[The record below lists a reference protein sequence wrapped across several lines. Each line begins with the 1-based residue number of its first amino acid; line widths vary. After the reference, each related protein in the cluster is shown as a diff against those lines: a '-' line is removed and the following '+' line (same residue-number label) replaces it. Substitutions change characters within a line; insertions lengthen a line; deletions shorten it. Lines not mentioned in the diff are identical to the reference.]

1 MIDYIWMIIWFNTK
15 PSQCKASDYR
25 NCGWNC
31 VTLLQSLYGFR
42 ARSTLVFIWSLGF
55 QVQYLSFP
63 VQYQE
68 RDCGSWPS
76 RRESSPHNSLL
87 CNQRTPANTKPNTKA
102 FIQIQ
107 NYQNTNRQTG
117 TVFLHILLKECFDFC
132 RFRWLMIT
140 ALKPTVLNNLISS
153 LADCPAMSLVL
164 VYPIDLEGT
173 FLKLGFF
180 GDLS

>member
-1 MIDYIWMIIWFNTK
+1 MVL
-15 PSQCKASDYR
+15 
-25 NCGWNC
+25 G
-31 VTLLQSLYGFR
+31 
-42 ARSTLVFIWSLGF
+42 RSSLVFIWSLGF

-76 RRESSPHNSLL
+76 PRESSPHNSLL
-87 CNQRTPANTKPNTKA
+87 CNQQTPANTKPNTKA

-117 TVFLHILLKECFDFC
+117 TVSLHILLKECFDFC

-140 ALKPTVLNNLISS
+140 ALKTHCTQQLNIIIEPDTIDNQPGRNISQIRIFWGPQLNWQHLAIIFLSGKVAKVDVL
-153 LADCPAMSLVL
+153 
-164 VYPIDLEGT
+164 
-173 FLKLGFF
+173 
-180 GDLS
+180 

>member
-1 MIDYIWMIIWFNTK
+1 MMTDYIWMIIWFNTK

-31 VTLLQSLYGFR
+31 VTLYGFR

-76 RRESSPHNSLL
+76 PRESSPHNSLL
-87 CNQRTPANTKPNTKA
+87 CNQQTPANTKPNTKA

-107 NYQNTNRQTG
+107 KYQNTNRQTG
-117 TVFLHILLKECFDFC
+117 TVSLHILLKECFDFC

>member
-1 MIDYIWMIIWFNTK
+1 MRMLPWYPDMMTDYIWMIIWFNTK

-31 VTLLQSLYGFR
+31 VTLYGFR
-42 ARSTLVFIWSLGF
+42 ARSTLVLIWSLGF

-87 CNQRTPANTKPNTKA
+87 CNQQTR
-102 FIQIQ
+102 QIQ
-107 NYQNTNRQTG
+107 NQIQKHSFKFRNTKIPIGRLEQS
-117 TVFLHILLKECFDFC
+117 LSIFC
-132 RFRWLMIT
+132 SRN
-140 ALKPTVLNNLISS
+140 VLIF
-153 LADCPAMSLVL
+153 ADS
-164 VYPIDLEGT
+164 G
-173 FLKLGFF
+173 GWW
-180 GDLS
+180 SQH

>member
-1 MIDYIWMIIWFNTK
+1 MRMLPWYPDMMTDYIWMIIWFNTK

-31 VTLLQSLYGFR
+31 VTLYGFR
-42 ARSTLVFIWSLGF
+42 ARSTLVLIWSLGF

-76 RRESSPHNSLL
+76 PRESSPHNSLL
-87 CNQRTPANTKPNTKA
+87 CNQQTPANTKPNTKA

-117 TVFLHILLKECFDFC
+117 TLFQWNSLSPYSAQGMFWFLQIQVVDDHSIQNPLYS
-132 RFRWLMIT
+132 T
-140 ALKPTVLNNLISS
+140 T
-153 LADCPAMSLVL
+153 
-164 VYPIDLEGT
+164 
-173 FLKLGFF
+173 
-180 GDLS
+180 